1 VVFDTP
7 GSETGPDS
15 GDLNMLHDLVSWAAD
30 NAQHGAHILA
40 GDPPKPVPKFSIDPG
55 TGTAPPGAD
64 KLMTILSWVAWVVFA
79 LCVAGILLTAGKMA
93 VSHSRGSG
101 GEHAASLA
109 WVLGACIL
117 GGAASGII
125 GFLIA

>member
-1 VVFDTP
+1 
-7 GSETGPDS
+7 
-15 GDLNMLHDLVSWAAD
+15 MLHDLVSWAAD
-30 NAQHGAHILA
+30 GAQHGAHILA
-40 GDPPKPVPKFSIDPG
+40 ENPTPAPKFSIDPG
-55 TGTAPPGAD
+55 TGTAPPGSD
-64 KLMTILSWVAWVVFA
+64 KLITILGWVAWVVFA

-93 VSHSRGSG
+93 VSHSRGQG